1 MSAIPVVYVIDHMG
15 LGGQQTQ
22 LRAVLPALRVHGFAP
37 TLLNLRRPTALS
49 QALEAA
55 GVPVH
60 SLGLP
65 RWSPA
70 QLPILVGELR
80 RLRPAIVHT
89 ALIVGNLVGRAAAL
103 LAAVPTLVMENQL
116 SLSQEIYSVPTAVV
130 LATRLAEPFLAPRTA
145 CFLGPSQL
153 VQAASAAAKGWPAA
167 RCRVLPNTVD
177 CRRFAPATN
186 RAAARAA
193 LGLPDRLTVATFG
206 RFAPQKRIG
215 DVVELAR
222 RVRAAGVD
230 AQFLIAGGGPLEG
243 ELRRSI
249 AEAGLEQHVW
259 LLGRRH
265 DTERILAATD
275 LYLSASGGEVLS
287 VAILEA
293 MASGCAVVATRAGGT
308 VEQVTPGL
316 TGQLAAVGDVAGL
329 TQAVLELLR
338 RPDER
343 ARLGANARRAAL
355 ASYDVPIIAARL
367 ASLYCEA
374 MQISAQQSAAPP
386 RIA

>member
-1 MSAIPVVYVIDHMG
+1 MSATPVVHIIDHMG

-55 GVPVH
+55 GVPVR

-80 RLRPAIVHT
+80 RLRPSIVHT
-89 ALIVGNLVGRAAAL
+89 ALTVGNLVGRAAAL
-103 LAAVPTLVMENQL
+103 LAAVPTLIMEDQL
-116 SLSQEIYSVPTAVV
+116 SLSQEAYSVPAAVV
-130 LATRLAEPFLAPRTA
+130 LAARLAEPILAPRTSL
-145 CFLGPSQL
+145 FLGPSQL

-167 RCRVLPNTVD
+167 RCRVLPNAVD
-177 CRRFAPATN
+177 CRRFTPAAN
-186 RAAARAA
+186 RAAARAE

-215 DVVELAR
+215 DVVELAS

-230 AQFLIAGGGPLEG
+230 VQFLIAGGGPLEG

-249 AEAGLEQHVW
+249 AEAGLEQHVR
-259 LLGRRH
+259 LLGRRQ
-265 DTERILAATD
+265 DTERILAASD

-287 VAILEA
+287 VAVLEA

-308 VEQVTPGL
+308 AEQVTPGL
-316 TGQLAAVGDVAGL
+316 TGQLAPVGDVAGL
-329 TQAVLELLR
+329 THAVLELLY

-367 ASLYCEA
+367 ASLYQEA
-374 MQISAQQSAAPP
+374 LAFARSSSLAIN
-386 RIA
+386 IG